1 MRSAARR
8 CELAILTVA
17 LLLGPFLQGSL
28 AARSLE
34 ANVPEDPCEE
44 LAFLFYVAAK
54 YEARGEPKGLQLA
67 WMRDNYQGGGSE
79 PTALFQ
85 RALDFIYASDLSPWQ
100 IHAAVKNHCTVNER
114 GQVVV
119 LLPGL

>member
-8 CELAILTVA
+8 CGLAILAVA
-17 LLLGPFLQGSL
+17 LLLGPLPHGSP
-28 AARSLE
+28 AADAS
-34 ANVPEDPCEE
+34 EDPCEE

-54 YEARGEPKGLQLA
+54 YEQRGEPKDLQLA
-67 WMRDNYQGGGSE
+67 WMRDNYRGGAGSE
-79 PTALFQ
+79 PAALFQ
-85 RALDFIYASDLSPWQ
+85 RALDFIYTSDLSPWQ